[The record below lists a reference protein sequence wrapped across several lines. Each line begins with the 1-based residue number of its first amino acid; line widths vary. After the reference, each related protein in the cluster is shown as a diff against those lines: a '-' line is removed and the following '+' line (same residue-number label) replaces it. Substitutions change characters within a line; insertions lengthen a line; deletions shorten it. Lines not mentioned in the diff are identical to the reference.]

1 MSSNTSGLKRHNH
14 IVHPCKDDAKTAL
27 LQHIIKQNPDQTI
40 YVITNDKEELQK
52 VLATEQENL
61 SLYNDEELQNSQE
74 LQCDILISY
83 ELPESAQSYLQ
94 RIQHTTKA
102 LILLAETEHKK
113 LYPIETL
120 LKRALKQEQIEGFEV
135 TKEEAKKSSEKTF
148 KKKKPTSKYLGKDEN
163 GKAIFSAKSG
173 ERNHRYDGTPKSDR
187 EKVSSKRRKGKK
199 ISIKAMKPKKEEEK

>member
-27 LQHIIKQNPDQTI
+27 LQHLIAQNSKQSI
-40 YVITNDKEELQK
+40 YVITND
-52 VLATEQENL
+52 TEALKKLLPQENV
-61 SLYNDEELQNSQE
+61 SLYSDEALENSKD
-74 LQCDILISY
+74 LHCDLLISY
-83 ELPESAQSYLQ
+83 ELPLSAETYLK
-94 RIQHTTKA
+94 RIEHTTKA

-120 LKRALKQEQIEGFEV
+120 LKRALKQEQVEGFEV
-135 TKEEAKKSSEKTF
+135 TKEVAQKSSEKTF
-148 KKKKPTSKYLGKDEN
+148 KKKKPASKYLGKDEN